1 MQQLVRVERLRHM
14 RLKTGR
20 ERAPPILVA
29 RVGRQRE
36 CGGLRMRPSERPK
49 FPNHIETICIWHGD
63 VADYELR
70 QAPARSLQRFGR

>member
-1 MQQLVRVERLRHM
+1 
-14 RLKTGR
+14 
-20 ERAPPILVA
+20 
-29 RVGRQRE
+29 VGRQRE